1 MANIAYIPRD
11 IRGPE
16 PEDGRPP
23 SEPPGHPHEPAFDL
37 RHLVGVLWRRKGAVL
52 AVTALGALLA
62 LLLTLQATPLY
73 VAEAQLVVESQR
85 ERPVN
90 FDEVVQGASFDFYTT
105 QTEASVL
112 MSRALA
118 GRVVDA
124 KNLVEHPALDPE
136 RAVSP
141 GAFRLDWRAL
151 GDAAIPD
158 WLKAELARGEEPLAP
173 LTPDE
178 RAQARREAAIDEVAA
193 SIEVQASERSRVLR
207 ILYTSPDPAFSAQ
220 IANALAETYIADGV
234 SRKFAAYGRATE
246 WLNDQVGDLRR
257 RLEASQAA
265 LEEHRRRIG
274 YVNMEGQNDL
284 LGQQLAQLSAELIK
298 SRTSRGEA
306 EARYG
311 QVRKLIGSP
320 EQLESSGAVLNSQLI
335 GRLREQEAQVSREL
349 ADLATQLGDKHPRL
363 GLKRNELKDLQ
374 GRIQAEVGKLGV
386 NLGSELEIAQT
397 RERTLEREV
406 ARIKSELERQN
417 ENLGKLHALE
427 SEVRANN
434 EVYQTILSRFK
445 QTDIQEQALQQ
456 PDARL
461 ISAAVPPHFPAYP
474 KKGLIVAV
482 VALASAG
489 LGVLLVFGLEYMDA
503 GFRSLP
509 QIEAAT
515 GAPAL
520 GVAPKLVG
528 MGMRNRLPAEVVI
541 DKPHAAYSEAIRT
554 VRTALMLSSPSR
566 PPRTVLVT
574 SSTPREGKTSF
585 ALSLARVAARSG
597 QRVIVV
603 DCDLRRPSLHDALVA
618 PNLKGLSEFLAGQAE
633 LEDVIEIDARSGAH
647 YVTAGH
653 PAPQPGD
660 LLASDRMTAALAR
673 LSAAYDF
680 VVLDTAP
687 VLAVSDALPLMRR
700 VDKAIYLVRWGE
712 TRREAVLAGLRML
725 ADSGA
730 DLAGVVLSMVDVRKH
745 SGYAYGAYR
754 HHYGAYQKYYS
765 A

>member
-1 MANIAYIPRD
+1 MANIAYIPR
-11 IRGPE
+11 GPQAVE

-23 SEPPGHPHEPAFDL
+23 QEPPLAPPEPAFDL
-37 RHLVGVLWRRKGAVL
+37 RHLVGVLWRRKGTVF
-52 AVTALGALLA
+52 AVTFLGAALA

-90 FDEVVQGASFDFYTT
+90 FDEVLQGANFDFYTT

-112 MSRALA
+112 MSRSLA
-118 GRVVDA
+118 GRLVDEL
-124 KNLVEHPALDPE
+124 KLTEHPALDPE
-136 RAVSP
+136 RAAKP
-141 GAFRLDWRAL
+141 GALKLDWRGL
-151 GDAAIPD
+151 VAAAVPE
-158 WLKAELARGEEPLAP
+158 WLKSELARGEEPQVP
-173 LTPDE
+173 LTPE
-178 RAQARREAAIDEVAA
+178 ELARAKREAAIDEVQA
-193 SIEVQASERSRVLR
+193 SIEVQANERSRVLR

-220 IANALAETYIADGV
+220 IANALAETYIADSV
-234 SRKFAAYGRATE
+234 RRKFSAYGRATD
-246 WLNDQVGDLRR
+246 WLNDQVGDLRT

-265 LEEHRRRIG
+265 LAEHRKAIG
-274 YVNMEGQNDL
+274 YVNVEGQSDL

-298 SRTSRGEA
+298 ARSARGEA

-349 ADLATQLGDKHPRL
+349 ADLSTQLGDRHPRL
-363 GLKRNELKDLQ
+363 ALKRNELNDLQ
-374 GRIQAEVGKLGV
+374 GRIKTEVAKLGV
-386 NLGSELEIAQT
+386 NLGSELEIART
-397 RERTLEREV
+397 RERMLEREV
-406 ARIKSELERQN
+406 AAIRAELERQN
-417 ENLGKLHALE
+417 QNLVKLHALE

-445 QTDIQEQALQQ
+445 QTDVQEQALQQ

-461 ISAAVPPHFPAYP
+461 ISAATAPRFPSYP
-474 KKGLIVAV
+474 KKALIVAV
-482 VALASAG
+482 AALAFAG
-489 LGVLLVFGLEYMDA
+489 LGVLLVFALEYMDA

-515 GAPAL
+515 GAPGL
-520 GVAPKLVG
+520 GVAPKLTG
-528 MGMRNRLPAEVVI
+528 MGMRNRPPAEVVLE
-541 DKPHAAYSEAIRT
+541 KPHAAFSEAIRT

-566 PPRTVLVT
+566 PPRTVLVS

-585 ALSLARVAARSG
+585 ALSLARVAAKSG

-603 DCDLRRPSLHDALVA
+603 DCDLRRPSLHDALTA
-618 PNLKGLSEFLAGQAE
+618 PNLKGLSEHLAGQAE
-633 LEDVIEIDARSGAH
+633 LEEVIEIDERSGAH
-647 YVTAGH
+647 FITAGH

-660 LLASDRMTAALAR
+660 LLASDRMAAALAR
-673 LSAAYDF
+673 LSAAYDL

-700 VDKAIYLVRWGE
+700 VDKAVYLVRWGE
-712 TRREAVLAGLRML
+712 TRREAALAGLRML
-725 ADSGA
+725 ADAGA
-730 DLAGVVLSMVDVRKH
+730 DLAGVVLTMVDVRKH

-754 HHYGAYQKYYS
+754 HHYGAYQKYYHS
-765 A
+765 